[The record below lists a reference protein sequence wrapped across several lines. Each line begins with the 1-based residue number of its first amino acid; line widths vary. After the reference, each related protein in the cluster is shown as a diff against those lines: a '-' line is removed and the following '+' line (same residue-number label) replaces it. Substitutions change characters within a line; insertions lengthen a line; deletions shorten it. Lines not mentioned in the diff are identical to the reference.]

1 MYKELI
7 KLTKKKTSTPANNGW
22 RLLASSPKKKQMEKK
37 KKNRSIIC
45 LNQRALNEHLLFF
58 AHYIQHS
65 VLENE
70 TK

>member
-1 MYKELI
+1 MKAI
-7 KLTKKKTSTPANNGW
+7 SQFTKKKANG
-22 RLLASSPKKKQMEKK
+22 KK